1 VVVVDRRYD
10 IQTINAAARRL
21 LSIRGAAIG
30 EDLLHALQEE
40 VPYAEIRFA
49 IDSAFKD
56 GISTTGEFSVEEAT
70 SGEIRY
76 IQLIC
81 NPQRERLGVA
91 DTVTIVVNDITEIG
105 RSRRELEE
113 SLRETRAEME
123 AFTREMETPQA
134 RVAEGESFTLDFTAE
149 AQDGVRRHF
158 EAQAR
163 PIGSGK
169 GRGGVIVV
177 REVEEV

>member
-81 NPQRERLGVA
+81 NPQREGWGWL
-91 DTVTIVVNDITEIG
+91 
-105 RSRRELEE
+105 
-113 SLRETRAEME
+113 
-123 AFTREMETPQA
+123 TP
-134 RVAEGESFTLDFTAE
+134 
-149 AQDGVRRHF
+149 
-158 EAQAR
+158 
-163 PIGSGK
+163 
-169 GRGGVIVV
+169 
-177 REVEEV
+177 

>member
-1 VVVVDRRYD
+1 
-10 IQTINAAARRL
+10 
-21 LSIRGAAIG
+21 
-30 EDLLHALQEE
+30 
-40 VPYAEIRFA
+40 
-49 IDSAFKD
+49 
-56 GISTTGEFSVEEAT
+56 
-70 SGEIRY
+70 
-76 IQLIC
+76 
-81 NPQRERLGVA
+81 VA